1 MSTINNHYNVYQQRL
16 NKITN
21 LFESKI
27 INNIIKNNI
36 NKQQVYELLIG
47 FSQIIKDHIIMP
59 ISKDIFTNTDSDDND
74 TIYDVLNTANEI
86 KTAFEKLSTKYEN
99 SNDNEVFHIIP
110 NNKNNNLNPLKMI
123 IADHKDEIITF
134 LDFELDIEMNPFCSI
149 QDCLNVCENNNCR
162 IYTIND

>member
-1 MSTINNHYNVYQQRL
+1 MSAINNYYDVYQQRL

-27 INNIIKNNI
+27 INNIIKDDI
-36 NKQQVYELLIG
+36 NKRQVYQLLTG
-47 FSQIIKDHIIMP
+47 FSQIIKDNIIIPMCE
-59 ISKDIFTNTDSDDND
+59 DIFTNTDLDDFD
-74 TIYDVLNTANEI
+74 SIYDLLNTSNET
-86 KTAFEKLSTKYEN
+86 KSYFEKLSTKYES
-99 SNDNEVFHIIP
+99 SNENEIFHIVS

-134 LDFELDIEMNPFCSI
+134 LDFELDIEMNPLCSI